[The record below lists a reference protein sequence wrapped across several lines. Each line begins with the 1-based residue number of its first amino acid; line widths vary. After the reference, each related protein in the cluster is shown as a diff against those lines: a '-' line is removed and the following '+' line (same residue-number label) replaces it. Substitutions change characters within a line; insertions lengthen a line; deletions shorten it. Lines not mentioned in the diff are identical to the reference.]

1 MKGLFCNWKGIKE
14 RGLASYV
21 REMLRVNN
29 FDFVCVQETVVQDLT
44 NAMIRKVDPNKNFYG
59 IGRVLKG
66 NQEVFC
72 LV

>member
-1 MKGLFCNWKGIKE
+1 
-14 RGLASYV
+14 V